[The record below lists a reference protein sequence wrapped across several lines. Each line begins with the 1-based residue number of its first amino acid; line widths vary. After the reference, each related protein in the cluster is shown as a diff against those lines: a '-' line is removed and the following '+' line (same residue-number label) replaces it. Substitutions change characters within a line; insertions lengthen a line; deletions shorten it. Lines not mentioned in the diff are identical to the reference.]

1 MITVRELIQELSKF
15 PADARCYVNDGDH
28 AGLVVQS
35 ADGTESFGHIAT
47 GDVEAVNT
55 ANEIVY

>member
-1 MITVRELIQELSKF
+1 MITVQELIQELSKF
-15 PADARCYVNDGDH
+15 PANARCYVHEGEN

-47 GDVEAVNT
+47 GEVDIVDT